1 MFTGIVE
8 TIGLV
13 KTVRGG
19 AGQMVVSVDLGKAAE
34 GVKVGESIA
43 VNGVCLT
50 VSRLGGGC
58 LAEFDVSSETLA
70 VSAMDR
76 IRAGAKVNI
85 ERAMSVDGRFG
96 GHIVLGHVD
105 GVASVRS
112 IERKGDFAEMT
123 FATAA
128 DLLDEMVV
136 KGSVC
141 VDGVSLTVARMDEG
155 GFSISL
161 IPTTLK
167 ETTLGLVKVGDVV
180 NIETDVINK
189 TVKKQLAKI
198 LPAKETLTAQRL
210 KELGF

>member
-19 AGQMVVSVDLGKAAE
+19 AGGMVVLVDLGKAAE

-50 VSRLGGGC
+50 VSHLGGGR

-70 VSAMDR
+70 ASAMDR
-76 IRAGAKVNI
+76 IRAGSKVNL
-85 ERAMSVDGRFG
+85 ERAMSADGRFG

-112 IERKGDFAEMT
+112 IERKGDFAEIT
-123 FATAA
+123 FATVA
-128 DLLDEMVV
+128 DLLDEMVF

-141 VDGVSLTVARMDEG
+141 VDGVSLTIARMDEG

-167 ETTLGLVKVGDVV
+167 ETTLGQVRVGDVV
-180 NIETDVINK
+180 NIETDVITK

-198 LPAKETLTAQRL
+198 LPAKEALTVEKL

>member
-8 TIGLV
+8 TIGLI
-13 KTVRGG
+13 KTVRGV
-19 AGQMVVSVDLGKAAE
+19 AGQMVVSVDLGKLAE

-50 VSRLGGGC
+50 VSRLGGGR

-76 IRAGAKVNI
+76 IRAGAKVNL

-112 IERKGDFAEMT
+112 IERKGDFARMT
-123 FATAA
+123 FATVT

-155 GFSISL
+155 GFSVSL

-180 NIETDVINK
+180 NIETDVITK

-198 LPAKETLTAQRL
+198 LPAKETLTVERL

>member
-19 AGQMVVSVDLGKAAE
+19 AGGIVVSVDLGKVAE
-34 GVKVGESIA
+34 GVEVGESIA

-50 VSRLGGGC
+50 VLRLGSGR

-70 VSAMDR
+70 ASAMDK
-76 IRAGAKVNI
+76 IRAGAKVNL

-96 GHIVLGHVD
+96 GHFVLGHVD
-105 GVASVRS
+105 GVASVTS

-128 DLLDEMVV
+128 DLPDEMVV

-141 VDGVSLTVARMDEG
+141 VNGVSLTIAKMDEG
-155 GFSISL
+155 GFSVSL

-167 ETTLGLVKVGDVV
+167 ETTLGTAKVGDVV
-180 NIETDVINK
+180 NIETDVITK

-198 LPAKETLTAQRL
+198 LPAKETLTVEKL

>member
-13 KTVRGG
+13 KTVRDG
-19 AGQMVVSVDLGKAAE
+19 AGGMVVSVDLGKAAE

-50 VSRLGGGC
+50 VSRLGGGR

-70 VSAMDR
+70 ASAMDR
-76 IRAGAKVNI
+76 IRAGSKVNL
-85 ERAMSVDGRFG
+85 ERAMSADGRFG
-96 GHIVLGHVD
+96 GHFVLGHVD
-105 GVASVRS
+105 GVTSVRS
-112 IERKGDFAEMT
+112 IERKGDFAEIT

-141 VDGVSLTVARMDEG
+141 VDGVSLTIARMDEG

-167 ETTLGLVKVGDVV
+167 ETTLGQVKVGDVV
-180 NIETDVINK
+180 NIETDVITK

-198 LPAKETLTAQRL
+198 LPAKEALTVEKL

>member
-19 AGQMVVSVDLGKAAE
+19 AGGIVVSVDLGKAAE

-50 VSRLGGGC
+50 VSRLGGGR

-70 VSAMDR
+70 ASAMDR
-76 IRAGAKVNI
+76 IRAGSEVNL
-85 ERAMSVDGRFG
+85 ERAMSADGRFG
-96 GHIVLGHVD
+96 GHFVLGHVD

-112 IERKGDFAEMT
+112 IERKSDFAEIT

-141 VDGVSLTVARMDEG
+141 VDGVSLTIARMDEG

-167 ETTLGLVKVGDVV
+167 ETTLGQVKVGDVV
-180 NIETDVINK
+180 NIETDVITK

-198 LPAKETLTAQRL
+198 LPAKEALTVEKL

>member
-13 KTVRGG
+13 KTVRSG
-19 AGQMVVSVDLGKAAE
+19 AGQMALSIDLGKAAE

-50 VSRLGGGC
+50 VSRLGGGR

-70 VSAMDR
+70 ASAMDR
-76 IRAGAKVNI
+76 IRAGSKVNL
-85 ERAMSVDGRFG
+85 ERAVSADGRFG

-105 GVASVRS
+105 GVASVRF
-112 IERKGDFAEMT
+112 IERKGDFAEIT

-128 DLLDEMVV
+128 DLLDEMVF

-141 VDGVSLTVARMDEG
+141 VDGVSLTIARMDEG

-167 ETTLGLVKVGDVV
+167 ETTLGQVKVGDVV
-180 NIETDVINK
+180 NIETDVITK

-198 LPAKETLTAQRL
+198 LPAKETLTAERL

>member
-1 MFTGIVE
+1 MFTGIIE

-13 KTVRGG
+13 KRVLGG
-19 AGQMVVSVDLGKAAE
+19 TGHMVVSVDLGEVAS
-34 GVKVGESIA
+34 GVKSGSSIA

-50 VSRLGGGC
+50 VSRFVGG

-70 VSAMDR
+70 VCAMDR
-76 IRAGAKVNI
+76 IRAGSKVNI
-85 ERAMSVDGRFG
+85 ERAVSADGRFG
-96 GHIVLGHVD
+96 GHFVLGHVD
-105 GVASVRS
+105 GIASVRT
-112 IERKGDFAEMT
+112 IESKGDFAWIT

-141 VDGVSLTVARMDEG
+141 VDGVSLTVAKMDDEG
-155 GFSISL
+155 FSVSV

-167 ETTLGLVKVGDVV
+167 ETTLGQVKVGDVV
-180 NIETDVINK
+180 NIETDVIIK
-189 TVKKQLAKI
+189 TVKKQLSKM
-198 LPAKETLTAQRL
+198 LGRQETLTVERL